1 MFKKKLSEKKKEILE
16 IIRSSSVEKRNNVIE
31 VDFEDS
37 EEDYIVSSS
46 PFNKEDFIKGYDPD
60 SIEQLTISRKK

>member
-31 VDFEDS
+31 VDLEDS

-46 PFNKEDFIKGYDPD
+46 PFNKEDFIKVYDPD

>member
-31 VDFEDS
+31 VDLEDS

-46 PFNKEDFIKGYDPD
+46 PFNKEDFIKDYDPD